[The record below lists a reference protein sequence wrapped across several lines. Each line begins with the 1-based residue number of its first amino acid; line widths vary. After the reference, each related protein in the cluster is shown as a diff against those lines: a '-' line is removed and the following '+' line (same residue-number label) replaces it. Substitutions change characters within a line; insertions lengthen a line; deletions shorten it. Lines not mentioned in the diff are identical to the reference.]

1 MKPTPIR
8 SDRPLWYG
16 VSFNPQNSQA
26 TPMPPQELFAPQT
39 SVPLHRIRIVLLENI
54 HQRAVDL
61 LEAAGFTVE
70 LRLGSASGKELIDL
84 GADAHMIG
92 IRSKTQL
99 SAEFFEACPKL
110 WAVGCFCIGTNQV
123 DLAAAAQRGVAVFN
137 APFSNTRSVA
147 EKVICEV
154 IALHRRLFERS
165 AAVHAGK
172 WQKSASGSHEVRGR
186 TLGIVGYGRIGSQV
200 SVLAEAM
207 GMRVIYHD
215 TANTL
220 PLGNAVRVDTLDE
233 LLAQSDCVTLHVP
246 DAATTR
252 NLIGERELAR
262 MKPGAHLINNARG
275 TVVDLGALRAAIES
289 GRLGGAAVDVFPEE
303 PQSNDAPFES
313 PLAGLPNV
321 ILTPHI
327 GGSTVEAQENIAVEV
342 GTKLVR
348 LMNEGATATA
358 VNVPEVDLPSLHADH
373 HRIVHFHRNEPG
385 VLGALHSVFA
395 ARGVN
400 IAASYLQSDQ
410 HHGYAVLDIRPS
422 DQVGETELLD
432 QLRAISG
439 TIRVRT
445 IW

>member
-1 MKPTPIR
+1 
-8 SDRPLWYG
+8 
-16 VSFNPQNSQA
+16 
-26 TPMPPQELFAPQT
+26 MPPQELFSPQT
-39 SVPLHRIRIVLLENI
+39 SIPLHKIKIVLLENI
-54 HQRAVDL
+54 HQHAVDL
-61 LEAAGFTVE
+61 LEGAGFTVE
-70 LRLGSASGKELIDL
+70 LHKGAAVDQELIDL
-84 GADAHMIG
+84 ASDAHMIG

-99 SAEFFEACPKL
+99 TSAFFEACPKL
-110 WAVGCFCIGTNQV
+110 WCVGCFCIGTNQV
-123 DLAAAAQRGVAVFN
+123 DLSAAAERGVAVFN

-172 WQKSASGSHEVRGR
+172 WQKSATGSHEVRGR

-207 GMRVIYHD
+207 GMRVLYYD
-215 TANTL
+215 TSNTL
-220 PLGNAVRVDTLDE
+220 PLGNAVRADSLDE

-246 DAATTR
+246 DAETTR
-252 NLIGERELAR
+252 NLIGERELSI
-262 MKPGAHLINNARG
+262 MKPGAYLINNARG
-275 TVVDLGALRAAIES
+275 TVIDLHALRAAIES

-303 PQSNDAPFES
+303 PKSNEAPFES

-327 GGSTVEAQENIAVEV
+327 GGSTVEAQENIAIEV
-342 GTKLVR
+342 GTKLLR

-395 ARGVN
+395 SRGVN
-400 IAASYLQSDQ
+400 IAASNLQSDQ
-410 HHGYAVLDIRPS
+410 HHGYAVLDIRPNES
-422 DQVGETELLD
+422 VKESELLEE
-432 QLRAISG
+432 LRTLNG

>member
-1 MKPTPIR
+1 
-8 SDRPLWYG
+8 
-16 VSFNPQNSQA
+16 
-26 TPMPPQELFAPQT
+26 MPAQELFSPQT
-39 SVPLHRIRIVLLENI
+39 SIPLHKIKVVLLENI

-61 LEAAGFTVE
+61 LESSGFTVE
-70 LRLGSASGKELIDL
+70 SHRDAEAGSELIDL
-84 GADAHMIG
+84 ASDAHMIG

-99 SAEFFEACPKL
+99 TAEFFEACPKL
-110 WAVGCFCIGTNQV
+110 WSVGCFCIGTNQV
-123 DLAAAAQRGVAVFN
+123 DLDPAAAKGIAVFN

-147 EKVICEV
+147 EKVVCEV
-154 IALHRRLFERS
+154 IALHRKLFERS
-165 AAVHAGK
+165 AALHAGK

-200 SVLAEAM
+200 SVLAESM
-207 GMRVIYHD
+207 GMRVVYFD
-215 TANTL
+215 TSNTL
-220 PLGNAVRVDTLDE
+220 PLGNAVKAQSLDE

-246 DAATTR
+246 DVGATR
-252 NLIGERELAR
+252 NLIGARELAK
-262 MKPGAHLINNARG
+262 MKKGAHLINNARG
-275 TVVDLGALRAAIES
+275 SVVDLDALRSAIES
-289 GRLGGAAVDVFPEE
+289 GHIGGAAVDVFPEE
-303 PQSNDAPFES
+303 PKDNDAPFAS

-327 GGSTVEAQENIAVEV
+327 GGSTIEAQENIAVEV

-385 VLGALHSVFA
+385 VLGALHSVIA
-395 ARGVN
+395 GRGVN
-400 IAASYLQSDQ
+400 IAASYLQSDSR
-410 HHGYAVLDIRPS
+410 HGYAVLDIRPS
-422 DQVGETELLD
+422 ESVKEADLL
-432 QLRAISG
+432 QELRAING

>member
-1 MKPTPIR
+1 
-8 SDRPLWYG
+8 
-16 VSFNPQNSQA
+16 
-26 TPMPPQELFAPQT
+26 MPPQELFSPQT
-39 SVPLHRIRIVLLENI
+39 SIPLHKIKIVLLENI

-61 LEAAGFTVE
+61 LEGAGFTVE
-70 LRLGSASGKELIDL
+70 LHKGAAVDQELIDL
-84 GADAHMIG
+84 ASDAHMIG

-99 SAEFFEACPKL
+99 TPEFFEACPKL
-110 WAVGCFCIGTNQV
+110 WCVGCFCIGTNQV
-123 DLAAAAQRGVAVFN
+123 DLSAAAERGVAVFN

-207 GMRVIYHD
+207 GMRVLYYD
-215 TANTL
+215 TSNTL
-220 PLGNAVRVDTLDE
+220 PLGNAVRTDSLDE

-246 DAATTR
+246 DVATTR
-252 NLIGERELAR
+252 NLIGERELSI
-262 MKPGAHLINNARG
+262 MKPGAYLINNARG
-275 TVVDLGALRAAIES
+275 TVIDLHALRAAIES

-303 PQSNDAPFES
+303 PKSNDAPFVS

-327 GGSTVEAQENIAVEV
+327 GGSTVEAQENIAIEV
-342 GTKLVR
+342 GTKLLR

-395 ARGVN
+395 SRGVN

-410 HHGYAVLDIRPS
+410 HHGYAVLDIRPNES
-422 DQVGETELLD
+422 VKESGLLEEL
-432 QLRAISG
+432 RTISG

>member
-1 MKPTPIR
+1 
-8 SDRPLWYG
+8 
-16 VSFNPQNSQA
+16 
-26 TPMPPQELFAPQT
+26 MPHQELFSPQT
-39 SVPLHRIRIVLLENI
+39 SIPLHRIKVVLLENI
-54 HQRAVDL
+54 HPRAIDL
-61 LEAAGFTVE
+61 LERAGFTVDAHQ
-70 LRLGSASGKELIDL
+70 GAASGEDLIEL
-84 GADAHMIG
+84 ASDAHMIG

-99 SAEFFEACPKL
+99 TTEFFEACPKL
-110 WAVGCFCIGTNQV
+110 WCVGCFCIGTNQV
-123 DLAAAAQRGVAVFN
+123 DLAAAAERGVAVFN

-165 AAVHAGK
+165 MAVHAGK

-207 GMRVIYHD
+207 GMRVIYYD
-215 TANTL
+215 TSNTL
-220 PLGNAVRVDTLDE
+220 PLGNAVRTESLDE
-233 LLAQSDCVTLHVP
+233 LLANADCVTLHVP

-252 NLIGERELAR
+252 SLIGERELAK

-275 TVVDLGALRAAIES
+275 TVVDLQALRAAIES
-289 GRLGGAAVDVFPEE
+289 GHIGGAAVDVFPEE
-303 PQSNDAPFES
+303 PKENDAPFTS

-327 GGSTVEAQENIAVEV
+327 GGSTVEAQENIATEV
-342 GTKLVR
+342 GTKLLR

-422 DQVGETELLD
+422 DAVKEADLLEEL
-432 QLRAISG
+432 RTING